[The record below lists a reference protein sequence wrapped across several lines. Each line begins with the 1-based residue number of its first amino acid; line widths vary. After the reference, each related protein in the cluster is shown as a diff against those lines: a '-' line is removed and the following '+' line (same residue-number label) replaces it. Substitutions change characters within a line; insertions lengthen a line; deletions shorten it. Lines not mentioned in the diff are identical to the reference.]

1 MSPTWVYNGLLLG
14 LCDSVYW
21 RERLLW
27 MGGQGSFGLDYGKE
41 PAMQRSEQARW
52 RNKQCEDSDGKEH
65 HLCVHAKLLSCV

>member
-1 MSPTWVYNGLLLG
+1 
-14 LCDSVYW
+14 
-21 RERLLW
+21 